1 MYKVSN
7 GLSPPLISDTFKYK
21 VMILTIY
28 DTILTFPDL
37 LLKLYFKG
45 PKAYLILVQYYGI

>member
-7 GLSPPLISDTFKYK
+7 GLSPLLISDTFKYK